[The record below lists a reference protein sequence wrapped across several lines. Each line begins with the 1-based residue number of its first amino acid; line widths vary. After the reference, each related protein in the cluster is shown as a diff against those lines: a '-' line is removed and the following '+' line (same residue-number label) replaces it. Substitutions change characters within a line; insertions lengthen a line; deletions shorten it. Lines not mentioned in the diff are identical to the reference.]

1 MTAPTAGV
9 RTVLRMRTR
18 EGCEAEFEAAWRRAA
33 AEISRVP
40 GNLRQELIRDADD
53 PRTFLITS
61 DWTDRAAVDEFG
73 RSSARET
80 LTEALR
86 DLREDAARNTYE
98 VLATV
103 PGEQG
108 PGEGTACRRRR
119 RTVAGRLCG
128 PSCGC
133 AHGRAARR
141 SSRPRGAGPPRRS
154 AGCPATCGRS

>member
-1 MTAPTAGV
+1 MTTPGTGAAV
-9 RTVLRMRTR
+9 RTILRMRTR

-33 AEISRVP
+33 VEISRVP
-40 GNLRQELIRDADD
+40 GNRQQELIRDVDD

-98 VLATV
+98 VLAVV
-103 PGEQG
+103 PG
-108 PGEGTACRRRR
+108 
-119 RTVAGRLCG
+119 AGR
-128 PSCGC
+128 PEE
-133 AHGRAARR
+133 GRA
-141 SSRPRGAGPPRRS
+141 
-154 AGCPATCGRS
+154 

>member
-40 GNLRQELIRDADD
+40 GNLRQELVRDADD

-61 DWTDRAAVDEFG
+61 DWVDRAAVDAFG
-73 RSSARET
+73 RSSAREV
-80 LTEALR
+80 LTAALR
-86 DLREDAARNTYE
+86 DLREDASRNTYE

-103 PGEQG
+103 PGGQG
-108 PGEGTACRRRR
+108 PA
-119 RTVAGRLCG
+119 
-128 PSCGC
+128 
-133 AHGRAARR
+133 
-141 SSRPRGAGPPRRS
+141 
-154 AGCPATCGRS
+154 

>member
-1 MTAPTAGV
+1 VTTPTTGTATRAVV
-9 RTVLRMRTR
+9 RTMLRMRTR

-33 AEISRVP
+33 AEISQVP
-40 GNLRQELIRDADD
+40 GNVDD

-108 PGEGTACRRRR
+108 TA
-119 RTVAGRLCG
+119 
-128 PSCGC
+128 
-133 AHGRAARR
+133 
-141 SSRPRGAGPPRRS
+141 
-154 AGCPATCGRS
+154 

>member
-1 MTAPTAGV
+1 MTTPTTGTATRAVV
-9 RTVLRMRTR
+9 RTMLRMRTR

-40 GNLRQELIRDADD
+40 GNLRQELIRDVDD

-108 PGEGTACRRRR
+108 TA
-119 RTVAGRLCG
+119 
-128 PSCGC
+128 
-133 AHGRAARR
+133 
-141 SSRPRGAGPPRRS
+141 
-154 AGCPATCGRS
+154 